1 VITPATLR
9 QIVAEAN
16 LAPSVHNTQPTRWH
30 LAEPDLIRLTTAT
43 SDQLTVGDPTGHDA
57 ALSMGCALEGT
68 AIALARQGL
77 AIAQIDT
84 DGATIHARIIAG
96 DAVNIPHE
104 LIETRTTWRKS
115 FAPANEEGR
124 AALSQLHGDHDDVHL
139 LTNADDIAWIAEAN
153 DAASLTFFRNRPY
166 RDELVQWMRLSR
178 SHPNWATD
186 GLNADALGLTAVEA
200 FGARVAFR
208 WPIFETL
215 DAIRAAGPLTSE
227 ADKTKSATAIALF
240 HRPQEEPS
248 LASGRAFYQFLLG
261 VAQAGMAAWPMA
273 VIADDPTTAL
283 ATSTRF
289 SLPDDRRLVT
299 AFRIGP
305 IAHDHSVPV
314 KARRDPAALITL

>member
-1 VITPATLR
+1 MITPETLR

-30 LAEPDLIRLTTAT
+30 LAQPDVIHLTTAP

-57 ALSMGCALEGT
+57 AISMGCALEGT

-77 AIAQIDT
+77 RVVQT
-84 DGATIHARIIAG
+84 DMGNGGIHAWIAPG
-96 DAVNIPHE
+96 DAVDIPRA
-104 LIETRTTWRKS
+104 LIETRTTWRNL
-115 FAPANEEGR
+115 FGPADQDAR
-124 AALSQLHGDHDDVHL
+124 AALNQLNTDHDDIHL
-139 LTNADDIAWIAEAN
+139 LQGTADIAWIADAN
-153 DAASLTFFRNRPY
+153 DAASLTFFRNRSY
-166 RDELVQWMRLSR
+166 RDELVYWMRLSR

-186 GLNADALGLTAVEA
+186 GLNADALGLSAAES
-200 FGARVAFR
+200 FGARAAFR

-240 HRPQEEPS
+240 HRPQDET
-248 LASGRAFYQFLLG
+248 AITSGRAFYQVLLG

-273 VIADDPTTAL
+273 VIADDPATAQATT
-283 ATSTRF
+283 TRF
-289 SLPDDRRLVT
+289 ALPDTRRLIT

-305 IAHDHSVPV
+305 IPNGQVPTA
-314 KARRDPAALITL
+314 KARRYSSALIIL